1 MLSYAKIL
9 LQQRKATMFYNRA
22 MRKQK
27 ITRDEIN
34 EIEQHL
40 KTFPAGSFTCQK
52 NGDYYKWRITIGKK
66 QIYIPKSDQALAE
79 KFAFKKYL
87 TCRLASLK
95 NEETAIQAYLKIHN
109 RFIKTK
115 DEDLLS
121 HPEYQKLLSHYFFN
135 TSENMMHWMNAPFIK
150 NTFFEEN
157 LIHDTASGV
166 KMRSKSEQMIEA
178 ALRQYNLPY
187 RYEEKLELGES
198 IFYPDYK
205 IIHPKTCE
213 IIIWENI
220 GMSDKPDYMF
230 RLMNKLQHYF
240 QYGYYPTVNLIL
252 TFDTKE
258 CPLTTDR
265 IDRIIEMYF
274 DA

>member
-1 MLSYAKIL
+1 MLSYAKTPL
-9 LQQRKATMFYNRA
+9 TQRKGTMFYKRA
-22 MRKQK
+22 LRKQK
-27 ITRDEIN
+27 LLLDEIHN
-34 EIEQHL
+34 IKSQLQTLPE
-40 KTFPAGSFTCQK
+40 GSFTCQK
-52 NGDYYKWRITIGKK
+52 NGNRYKWRVTIGKK

-79 KFAFKKYL
+79 KYAFKTYL
-87 TCRLASLK
+87 TFRLARLV
-95 NEETAIQAYLKIHN
+95 NEETAIQTYLKIHN

-150 NTFFEEN
+150 NTYFEEN

-187 RYEEKLELGES
+187 RYEEKLELGETV
-198 IFYPDYK
+198 FYPDYK
-205 IIHPKTCE
+205 IMHPKTGE
-213 IIIWENI
+213 IVIWENI

-230 RLMNKLQHYF
+230 RLINKLQHYF